1 MRIRFR
7 FFLLKC
13 LTEPLQEIF
22 SRQDAKSAKKKY
34 FPVSRNLA
42 CFASLRESSPFG
54 FCIFNRE
61 FQICLASSLL
71 FPLTALFI
79 LAYAPAHA
87 AAPLTKVLMTTGSLS
102 EREVVLYVAQDQ
114 GFFRKHGLDLTL
126 VQVRNG
132 PVGMSA
138 LASGES
144 LLHWGSVS
152 AANLGA
158 IAEGADLVF
167 VAGFINKLTGTFVAN
182 PKIKNPAEL
191 KGKTLGVNSLSG
203 GAWIFTMLT
212 LDHWGLVPER
222 DKIQLRALGDN
233 SVVSQALLAGNVDA
247 AYLGYT
253 FGNLVQSKGF
263 RMLADLEKL
272 PIPYQGS
279 GIISRR
285 SGMTSS
291 PAIMENALRALLDGV
306 GFIRNPENKSQV
318 IRSLVKGLRL
328 KRIEDAEEGYQSI
341 TGIYEKKIY
350 PSVDGIRNVIRLL
363 GISNEKVRRLKA
375 EELVDDSIV
384 KKLEKE
390 GRF

>member
-1 MRIRFR
+1 MH
-7 FFLLKC
+7 
-13 LTEPLQEIF
+13 
-22 SRQDAKSAKKKY
+22 SKST
-34 FPVSRNLA
+34 L
-42 CFASLRESSPFG
+42 
-54 FCIFNRE
+54 
-61 FQICLASSLL
+61 LL
-71 FPLTALFI
+71 FSWLALLLLTYRTADG
-79 LAYAPAHA
+79 
-87 AAPLTKVLMTTGSLS
+87 AAPLTKVVLTTGSLS
-102 EREVVLYVAQDQ
+102 EREGALYVAQDY
-114 GFFRKHGLDLTL
+114 GLFRRYGLDVNL

-138 LASGES
+138 LSSGES
-144 LLHWGSVS
+144 LAHWGSVS

-182 PKIKNPAEL
+182 PKIKEPNEL
-191 KGKTLGVNSLSG
+191 KGKVLGVNSLSG

-212 LDHWGLVPER
+212 LDHWHLVPQR
-222 DKIQLRALGDN
+222 DKIQFRALGDN

-253 FGNLVQSKGF
+253 FSKPVQSKGF

-285 SGMTSS
+285 SVIASTPMVV
-291 PAIMENALRALLDGV
+291 ENLLRALLDSV
-306 GFIRNPENKSQV
+306 DFIRNPENQSAVVKS
-318 IRSLVKGLRL
+318 LAKGLRL
-328 KRIEDAEEGYQSI
+328 KRVEDAEEGYQII

-363 GISNEKVRRLKA
+363 GANNDKIRRLKA
-375 EELVDDSIV
+375 EQLVNDSIV
-384 KKLEKE
+384 KKLEAE

>member
-1 MRIRFR
+1 MSIHFSS
-7 FFLLKC
+7 FLFTL
-13 LTEPLQEIF
+13 
-22 SRQDAKSAKKKY
+22 
-34 FPVSRNLA
+34 LA
-42 CFASLRESSPFG
+42 V
-54 FCIFNRE
+54 
-61 FQICLASSLL
+61 
-71 FPLTALFI
+71 FI
-79 LAYAPAHA
+79 LPCAPAHA
-87 AAPLTKVLMTTGSLS
+87 AAPLTKAVMTTGSLS
-102 EREVVLYVAQDQ
+102 EREGVLYVAQDQ
-114 GFFRKHGLDLTL
+114 GFFRKYGLDLTL

-158 IAEGADLVF
+158 IAEGADLIF

-182 PKIKNPAEL
+182 PKIKNPTEL

-212 LDHWGLVPER
+212 LDHWSLLPER

-263 RMLADLEKL
+263 RILADLEKL

-285 SGMTSS
+285 SAIASS
-291 PAIMENALRALLDGV
+291 PMIVENVLRGLLDGV
-306 GFIRNPENKSQV
+306 GFIRNPENKPQV
-318 IRSLVKGLRL
+318 IKSLVKGLRL

-341 TGIYEKKIY
+341 VGIYEKKIY

-363 GISNEKVRRLKA
+363 GTNNEKVRRLKA
-375 EELVDDSIV
+375 EELVDDRVV
-384 KKLEKE
+384 KKLERE